1 MMREGL
7 LWFDDDPRRRMDE
20 KIRQAAA
27 RFRQKFGVAPDVCY
41 VSEQA
46 IDRAEMRI
54 DDVRVLPMSTV
65 RPHHFWVGRAG

>member
-1 MMREGL
+1 MREGL

-46 IDRAEMRI
+46 IDRADMRI

>member
-1 MMREGL
+1 MREGL

-20 KIRQAAA
+20 KVRQAAA

-54 DDVRVLPMSTV
+54 DDVQVLPMSTV
-65 RPHHFWVGRAG
+65 RPHHFWVGRAS

>member
-1 MMREGL
+1 MREGL